1 MELTVKTFDEL
12 STRQLY
18 EILKVRAEVFV
29 VEQNCRYNDLDDRDM
44 KSIHVF
50 LTDGDSIVA
59 YLRVLPEGVY
69 DENVRIGRVIS
80 TKRGMGLGAKVLRA
94 GLDVAKERLG
104 AESVTISAQTHAI
117 GFYEKAGFKTVS
129 DVYLEEDIP
138 HVKMVIEL

>member
-1 MELTVKTFDEL
+1 MELYVKKFDEL
-12 STRQLY
+12 TLRELY
-18 EILKVRAEVFV
+18 GILCARAEVFV
-29 VEQNCRYNDLDDRDM
+29 TEQKCIYNDLDWKDT
-44 KSIHVF
+44 SALHVF

-59 YLRVLPEGVY
+59 YLRVLPKGVY
-69 DENVRIGRVIS
+69 DENVRIGRVI
-80 TKRGMGLGAKVLRA
+80 TLRRGEGLGMAVLKA
-94 GLDVAKERLG
+94 GLDAARRLLS